1 MASLA
6 LTGGYP
12 VKAQPG
18 GYLAWPVGGLLEEEA
33 LKRVLHSGQWG
44 TMGPEAEA
52 FSQEYAAYC
61 QARHGLAV
69 VNGTVSLELIL
80 RALEIGRGDEVIVPP
95 YTFSATVHAV
105 CMAGAV
111 PVFADTDQQ
120 T

>member
-61 QARHGLAV
+61 QAG
-69 VNGTVSLELIL
+69 
-80 RALEIGRGDEVIVPP
+80 
-95 YTFSATVHAV
+95 
-105 CMAGAV
+105 MAW
-111 PVFADTDQQ
+111 PW
-120 T
+120 